1 MWSYITWLFGYDYSD
16 KSNNDL
22 SENVNDVSNPLLESI
37 LKKKNNLKPVTNQ
50 NIYIDALREDVI
62 NAKKNL
68 KSTSSDVEDKDNTS
82 SKEHEEFVNNLI
94 EMKSKLKNRSRSM

>member
-37 LKKKNNLKPVTNQ
+37 LKNKNNLKPVTNQ